1 MAIDDFDS
9 DEGIGDRRFVKSS
22 SSNNRSLTN
31 PKSSILKNSSSSYSN
46 SKKVFHFIFIS
57 WVIKNINLIPKNNN

>member
-9 DEGIGDRRFVKSS
+9 DEGIGDRRYVKSS
-22 SSNNRSLTN
+22 TMNNRSLTT

-46 SKKVFHFIFIS
+46 STKKVLDNFI
-57 WVIKNINLIPKNNN
+57 